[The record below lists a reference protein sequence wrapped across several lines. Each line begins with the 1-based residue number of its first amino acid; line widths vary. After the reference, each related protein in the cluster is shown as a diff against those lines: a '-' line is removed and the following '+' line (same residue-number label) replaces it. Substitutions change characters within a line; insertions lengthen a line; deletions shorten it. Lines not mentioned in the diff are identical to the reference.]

1 MLGNNECSSNQQS
14 LFFAVVCYLRSCC
27 FFQHAD
33 SQSVGGWSKLRLT
46 VESLRSCTASPCAPF
61 KPAIFWS
68 LFTLRRRRLSYSV
81 VSTDCTGARLL
92 FPISSRT
99 STCRC
104 DSAIK
109 VVRMRMRVTQD
120 QTQKTSNANKTEKD
134 DVRHKFTWL
143 ILGTKTE
150 IFYIRIFLRIFC
162 TGIILL

>member
-81 VSTDCTGARLL
+81 VSTDCTGG
-92 FPISSRT
+92 
-99 STCRC
+99 C